1 MSYVCF
7 LQVECVA
14 PYDELDW
21 ADIGRVKE
29 GARFRFVFLFCP
41 FPLEYLF
48 CEVERTWVISTRESG
63 LIWVFGLFV
72 STQKHKKNGQ
82 LEVVPLILVK

>member
-1 MSYVCF
+1 MWRRMTS
-7 LQVECVA
+7 
-14 PYDELDW
+14 W
-21 ADIGRVKE
+21 TGRILAGSRKE
-29 GARFRFVFLFCP
+29 PGFDLFLFCP